1 MKKIMMVKEKKC
13 FVECIQMEDLDAIF
27 FNSRFFLVIFIF
39 FCVDF
44 GKKFIMKFKSF
55 HLDII

>member
-27 FNSRFFLVIFIF
+27 SIQGFFSYF
-39 FCVDF
+39 
-44 GKKFIMKFKSF
+44 
-55 HLDII
+55 